1 MLKMGN
7 LTLLSSIE
15 DMKKDVNEKT
25 YRDLFTKF
33 ADNNVEV
40 KDVCNFL
47 KEKNIDYTL
56 ESGHNPNGDSI
67 IAFNIDDKKLF
78 GIIF

>member
-33 ADNNVEV
+33 ADDNVEV

-56 ESGHNPNGDSI
+56 EPGHNPNGDSI